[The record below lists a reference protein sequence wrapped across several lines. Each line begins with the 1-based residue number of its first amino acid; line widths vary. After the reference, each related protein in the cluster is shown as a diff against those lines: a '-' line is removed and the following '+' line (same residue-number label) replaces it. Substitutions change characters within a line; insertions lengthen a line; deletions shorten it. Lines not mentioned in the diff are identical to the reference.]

1 MKILI
6 KLLFWLVG
14 LAVIV
19 IAAALI
25 LITTLDPNEHKDWI
39 ESRIQ
44 KETGRDI
51 SLDGPVAFTLYPWLG
66 LEASEVSI
74 ANTGEFDTEPF
85 AYLDYIKLRIK
96 SLPLLREEYEVD
108 TIIVR
113 GADINL
119 VRNEQGVANW
129 DGLDDRDDVTG
140 EQDDSTDNW
149 IGLDRDKPILPLAA
163 VALGGVAI
171 EDARITLDDQQAA
184 VRYEVSDLDV
194 STAELKYGEPVDIKM
209 SFRGKSSSPELD
221 ATVALAGI
229 ITYATDAQRFS
240 IDPLDVNAVIKGRN
254 IPGGRTSAML
264 STAVDVNLDAE
275 TATLS
280 DFTLNALDAAVR
292 GNLSAQQIESPT
304 PTIAALLN
312 AQGSDLGLLFKVAEI
327 EPLASQLAGLADRSF
342 KIRAVLDA
350 DFQRGDIDLSEL
362 SANLLGA
369 VISGEVKARNIHSDT
384 PGYQGELNARGPD
397 LPTLMQVLGQLQGG
411 QDAALTGYGKK
422 LAAIPAKAFQVT
434 TVFDADLKSGDVSV
448 PNLSL
453 EALGIN
459 ATGALDAR
467 NMKSRRGTVEGNLN
481 VKGNRIAGLLTALDQ
496 AGLAQVLQSVE
507 LDTRVQGT
515 SAGIA
520 LEPMSLQAVFA
531 GKDIPGSPATMTLN
545 ADTRLN
551 LDQETLVFD
560 GFTLHGL
567 GLESAGHVEFNNIFD
582 EPGAGGRVEV
592 QPFNLRRLAQQL
604 RQELPVAKDN
614 KTFTN
619 VSLAG
624 RFDSS
629 ATGLD
634 LDQLVLQVDDT
645 QLTGE
650 FRMIDGDPKPVVQFD
665 LNMDKLDLDR
675 YLQDE
680 PKERQGPA
688 QSGNKVGRIA
698 SLPIIAA
705 GTTDMEGDLSID
717 RLIISNARLDGFRLH
732 LKAQDGVLQADPV
745 TASLYEGRFTGSVSL
760 DVNSAIPTLTL
771 NSDLTGIQA
780 EPLLKDMTG
789 KAHLRGKGNFTAAL
803 SAAGTSFDA
812 MKRSLDGRM
821 TMGFTEGAVSGFNLG
836 RTLRQWKQFNKGR
849 IIDLEETATTDFTEF
864 TGNPVAKDG
873 IIRMDDLALK
883 APAFRLQ
890 GTGVLAD
897 LHTGTID
904 YQARATVV
912 YTAEGAG
919 GKELAELEGLELPL
933 KVSGSLDNPKIRLAW
948 EDILSGLLL
957 NKVFDV
963 LDLPLPGSGETG
975 APEKDEETDED
986 SGFDPVKELLKE
998 GLKEG
1003 LKGIFKKN

>member
-1 MKILI
+1 MKLI

-19 IAAALI
+19 IAAAVF
-25 LITTLDPNEHKDWI
+25 LITTIDPNEHKDWI
-39 ESRIQ
+39 ADKFHE
-44 KETGRDI
+44 KTGRSI
-51 SLDGPVAFTLYPWLG
+51 SLGGPVALTLYPWLG

-74 ANTGEFDTEPF
+74 ADTGEFGAGPF
-85 AYLDYIKLRIK
+85 VNLDYIKLRIK
-96 SLPLLREEYEVD
+96 SLPLLRAEYEVD
-108 TIIVR
+108 TIVVR

-119 VRNEQGVANW
+119 VRNEQGIANW
-129 DGLDDRDDVTG
+129 DDHDGFDEG
-140 EQDDSTDNW
+140 TDNR
-149 IGLDRDKPILPLAA
+149 DEVKRDKPLLPLAA

-184 VRYEVSDLDV
+184 ARYEVSDLDV
-194 STAELKYGEPVDIKM
+194 STAELKYGEPVDINM
-209 SFRGKSSSPELD
+209 SFSGRSSSPELD

-254 IPGGRTSAML
+254 IPGGRTSAKL

-275 TATLS
+275 TVTLS
-280 DFTLNALDAAVR
+280 DFILSALDAAVR
-292 GNLSAQQIESPT
+292 GNLSAQRIGSPT
-304 PTIAALLN
+304 PAIGATLN
-312 AQGSDLGLLFKVAEI
+312 AQGSDLGILFKVAEI

-342 KIRAVLDA
+342 QISATLDA

-397 LPTLMQVLGQLQGG
+397 LPTLMQVLGQFQGG
-411 QDAALTGYGKK
+411 EDAALTGYGKK
-422 LAAIPAKAFQVT
+422 LAAIPAKAFRVT

-467 NMKSRRGTVEGNLN
+467 NMKSRKGTVEGNLN

-496 AGLAQVLQSVE
+496 ADLAQVLQSVE
-507 LDTRVQGT
+507 LDARVQGT

-545 ADTRLN
+545 ADTRFD

-560 GFTLHGL
+560 EFTLHGL
-567 GLESAGHVEFNNIFD
+567 GLESAGHVEFNNIFG
-582 EPGAGGRVEV
+582 EPGAGGKVEV

-604 RQELPVAKDN
+604 RQELPVTKDN

-629 ATGLD
+629 ASGLN

-645 QLTGE
+645 RLTGE
-650 FRMIDGDPKPVVQFD
+650 FRMNDATPKPVVQFD
-665 LNMDKLDLDR
+665 LNMDKLNLDR
-675 YLQDE
+675 YLRAGSE
-680 PKERQGPA
+680 KRQGPA
-688 QSGNKVGRIA
+688 QSGKKGGKIA
-698 SLPIIAA
+698 ALPFIAA
-705 GTTDMEGDLSID
+705 GATEMDGDLSID
-717 RLIISNARLDGFRLH
+717 RLIVLNARLDGFRLQ
-732 LKAQDGVLQADPV
+732 LRARDGVLHADPV
-745 TASLYEGRFTGSVSL
+745 TAALYEGRLTGSVDL
-760 DVNSAIPTLTL
+760 DVNSAIPRLTL
-771 NSDLTGIQA
+771 NSELTGIQA
-780 EPLLKDMTG
+780 EPLLKDMKG
-789 KAHLRGKGNFTAAL
+789 KARLRGRGNFTTAL
-803 SAAGTSFDA
+803 SATGTSFDA

-821 TMGFTEGAVSGFNLG
+821 SINLTEGAVTGLNLG
-836 RTLRQWKQFNKGR
+836 RTLRRWKQFREGKVITLN
-849 IIDLEETATTDFTEF
+849 ETAATDFTEF

-897 LHTGTID
+897 LHSGTID

-912 YTAEGAG
+912 NTAKGAG

-933 KVSGSLDNPKIRLAW
+933 KVSGSLDNPKIRLDW

-963 LDLPLPGSGETG
+963 LDLPLPGTGE
-975 APEKDEETDED
+975 PEGQENGTDSEEEF
-986 SGFDPVKELLKE
+986 GLDPVKELLKE
-998 GLKEG
+998 GLK
-1003 LKGIFKKN
+1003 GIFKKN

>member
-1 MKILI
+1 MKKLI
-6 KLLFWLVG
+6 KLLFWLAG

-19 IAAALI
+19 IAVAVF
-25 LITTLDPNEHKDWI
+25 LITSIDPNEHKDWI
-39 ESRIQ
+39 ADKFHE
-44 KETGRDI
+44 ETGRSI
-51 SLDGPVAFTLYPWLG
+51 SLDGPVALTLYPWLG

-74 ANTGEFDTEPF
+74 ANTGEFGAGPF
-85 AYLDYIKLRIK
+85 ANLDYIKLRIK
-96 SLPLLREEYEVD
+96 SLPLLRAEYEVD
-108 TIIVR
+108 TIVVK

-129 DGLDDRDDVTG
+129 DDYDGLDEGADNRDEVK
-140 EQDDSTDNW
+140 
-149 IGLDRDKPILPLAA
+149 RDKPILPLAA

-171 EDARITLDDQQAA
+171 EGARITLDDQQAA
-184 VRYEVSDLDV
+184 ARYEVSDLDV
-194 STAELKYGEPVDIKM
+194 STAELKYGEPVDINM
-209 SFRGKSSSPELD
+209 SFRGRSSSPELD
-221 ATVALAGI
+221 ATVALTGI

-240 IDPLDVNAVIKGRN
+240 INPLDVNAVIKGRN
-254 IPGGRTSAML
+254 IPGGRTSAKL

-275 TATLS
+275 TVTLS
-280 DFTLNALDAAVR
+280 DFTLSALDAAVR
-292 GNLSAQQIESPT
+292 GNLSARRIESPT
-304 PTIAALLN
+304 PAVGATLN

-342 KIRAVLDA
+342 QISATLDA
-350 DFQRGDIDLSEL
+350 DLQRGDIDLSEL

-384 PGYQGELNARGPD
+384 PGYQGELNAGGPD

-422 LAAIPAKAFQVT
+422 LAAIPAKAFRLT
-434 TVFDADLKSGDVSV
+434 SVFDADLKSGDVYV

-453 EALGIN
+453 EALGIE

-467 NMKSRRGTVEGNLN
+467 NMKSRKGTVEGNLN
-481 VKGNRIAGLLTALDQ
+481 IKGNRVAGLLKALDQ

-520 LEPMSLQAVFA
+520 LEPMTLQAVFA

-545 ADTRLN
+545 ADTRLD

-560 GFTLHGL
+560 GFTLEGL
-567 GLESAGHVEFNNIFD
+567 GLESSGHVEFNNIFD
-582 EPGAGGRVEV
+582 ELGAGGKVEV
-592 QPFNLRRLAQQL
+592 LPFNLRRLAQQL
-604 RQELPVAKDN
+604 KQELPETKDD

-629 ATGLD
+629 ANGLD

-645 QLTGE
+645 RLSGE
-650 FRMIDGDPKPVVQFD
+650 FRMTDGNPKPVVQFD

-675 YLQDE
+675 YLQDGSKKRRE
-680 PKERQGPA
+680 PA
-688 QSGNKVGRIA
+688 QSGKKGSRIA
-698 SLPIIAA
+698 SLPIVAA
-705 GTTDMEGDLSID
+705 GTTDMEGDLRID
-717 RLIISNARLDGFRLH
+717 SLIISNARLDGFRLH
-732 LKAQDGVLQADPV
+732 LKAQDGVLRVGPV
-745 TASLYEGRFTGSVSL
+745 AASLYEGRLTASVDL

-771 NSDLTGIQA
+771 KSDLTGIQA
-780 EPLLKDMTG
+780 EPLLMDMKN

-803 SAAGTSFDA
+803 TAEGASIAA
-812 MKRSLDGRM
+812 MKRSLDGQM
-821 TMGFTEGAVSGFNLG
+821 SMSFTEGAITGFNLG
-836 RTLRQWKQFNKGR
+836 RTLRQWKQFKKGR
-849 IIDLEETATTDFTEF
+849 IIDLEETAATDFSEF

-873 IIRMDDLALK
+873 IVRMDDLVLK

-890 GTGVLAD
+890 GTGVLAN
-897 LHTGTID
+897 LHTDTID

-912 YTAEGAG
+912 NTTKGAG

-963 LDLPLPGSGETG
+963 LDLSLPGTG
-975 APEKDEETDED
+975 DPGASEKEEETDGD